1 LEDESFQCSCGIHSP
16 VIREVTGR
24 IGKKIFGAGQIYPSL
39 TLYYIFKNI
48 YFNQNRTIDFQ
59 AHQFEKGKLQIW
71 VKEPV
76 SKDLLALIL
85 SESAKYFSDIKLEII
100 ENHDFR
106 QLAGKLRDFVSH
118 LD

>member
-1 LEDESFQCSCGIHSP
+1 MQHP
-16 VIREVTGR
+16 VILEVTGR
-24 IGKKIFGAGQIYPSL
+24 IGKKIFGAVQIYPSL

-48 YFNQNRTIDFQ
+48 YFNNQRKIDFQ

-71 VKEPV
+71 IKEPITSELERLV
-76 SKDLLALIL
+76 SD
-85 SESAKYFSDIKLEII
+85 EAKEYFSDIELEII

-106 QLAGKLRDFVSH
+106 QQAGKLRDFVSH